1 VADLRKQVE
10 ELKKQTAGGETGA
23 ETTEDSSEADA
34 LQKEIDRLSEFLSAC
49 YKLDPES
56 EHTKKVAAELEGAKK
71 RKVASK
77 PLRTQVLG
85 IERKLQS
92 KRKSLESARNTLQEM
107 EAGLADQRN
116 LEASLLAEVSSLETE
131 AAKLHQRALGGE
143 SVAVTGE
150 AVAAKIVSLLPPG
163 VQILPEGEQKLR
175 EVQRMVSELVA
186 AAVTS
191 AGPCSPPSRS
201 VSVSAAGAVEAH
213 GKLEP
218 DAEDDMELDEEEL
231 EALCASFAPQSG
243 SVAAD
248 DTALASGGR
257 ATVAVE
263 GSEQRQE
270 LKRRVAA
277 VARGIVGK
285 KLKAMS
291 SG

>member
-1 VADLRKQVE
+1 
-10 ELKKQTAGGETGA
+10 
-23 ETTEDSSEADA
+23 
-34 LQKEIDRLSEFLSAC
+34 
-49 YKLDPES
+49 
-56 EHTKKVAAELEGAKK
+56 
-71 RKVASK
+71 
-77 PLRTQVLG
+77 
-85 IERKLQS
+85 
-92 KRKSLESARNTLQEM
+92 M

-191 AGPCSPPSRS
+191 AGPCSPPSP
-201 VSVSAAGAVEAH
+201 SVSAAGAVEAH

-257 ATVAVE
+257 TTVAVE

-285 KLKAMS
+285 KLKARS